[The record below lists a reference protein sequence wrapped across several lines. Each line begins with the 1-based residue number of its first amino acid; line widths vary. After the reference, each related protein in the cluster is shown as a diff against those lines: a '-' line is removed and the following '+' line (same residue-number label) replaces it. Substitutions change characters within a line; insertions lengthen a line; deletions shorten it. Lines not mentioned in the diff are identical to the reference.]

1 MSELI
6 EEYGKIFL
14 AVMAGVL
21 VIGVLAY
28 AYKSISAYMEFYAD
42 QLMGGT
48 I

>member
-6 EEYGKIFL
+6 KEYGKIFL

-21 VIGVLAY
+21 VMGILGY
-28 AYKSISAYMEFYAD
+28 AYKSISAYMEFFAD
-42 QLMGGT
+42 RLMGGY